1 MKKHKFILALL
12 LLNISI
18 FAQVSVNDLKKL
30 SNAQL
35 DMIKEDLRST
45 SSLPSNLDDNSQI
58 NSNDPITSTITTDL
72 DDNSQ
77 TNLDDNSQT
86 NSNDLTTST
95 ITTESEDTESK
106 YFGYDYFS
114 VDKSFFDNLPLPK
127 NYILGPGDKIILSLW
142 GEVNSREEIVL
153 NKEGL
158 FFYPNLGFINVSNK
172 TIEEA
177 EEVLRQSFSKIY
189 STLSNDNLTN
199 LRLEIAN
206 LKSINVYFTGQFSNP
221 GINLIH
227 PFSDIFLAITQAGGV
242 NNSGSLRK
250 IQLIRNGNIVETF
263 DFYDFFV
270 RGENTFSDTRILDG
284 DIIHVPTVGKRVF
297 IDGDVYTEG
306 YFELLEEESLS
317 DLVNYTGGFK
327 PSASSI
333 AFIDQIVPQSS
344 RINDDNARSSISILI
359 KDFNSTI
366 PNNGDYVE
374 IRPIFEQNTKVRI
387 MGRVLRP
394 GEYPS
399 SSSLRK
405 VLDSAGGFNNPI
417 FRKSILEDEILVLR
431 RNEEYFY
438 AEEFNVSYID
448 SENFLLMP
456 GDQIFVYENI
466 KYNNLLTVTVS
477 GQVNK
482 AGSFQ
487 ITNDLTIREA
497 IEMAG
502 GFTDLANPD
511 GVIVTEVF
519 NSFDANGDKIEDR
532 IKINDV
538 TLDYKVNNSAIID
551 VLSQENVVKVVGNV
565 YDPGLV
571 VFNTPATVKRY
582 INLAGGLKPHSLR
595 KKIYVKR
602 ANGKIQKA
610 TFFNSF
616 TLRLKPGDTLFV
628 PVDPDPSDFDPTTFL
643 ADITSTLA
651 NIAALL
657 VLVDSSKN

>member
-1 MKKHKFILALL
+1 MKKYKFILALL

-35 DMIKEDLRST
+35 DMIREELRNT

-58 NSNDPITSTITTDL
+58 NSNDPITSTITTV
-72 DDNSQ
+72 
-77 TNLDDNSQT
+77 
-86 NSNDLTTST
+86 
-95 ITTESEDTESK
+95 SEDKKSK

-153 NKEGL
+153 NKEGS
-158 FFYPNLGFINVSNK
+158 FFYPNLGFINISNK

-189 STLSNDNLTN
+189 FTLSNDNLTN

-227 PFSDIFLAITQAGGV
+227 PFSDIFLAIIQAGGV
-242 NNSGSLRK
+242 DNSGSLRK

-297 IDGDVYTEG
+297 IDGDVYTGG

-327 PSASSI
+327 PSVSSI

-359 KDFNSTI
+359 KDFNSTV
-366 PNNGDYVE
+366 PNNGDNVQ

-394 GEYPS
+394 GDYPS
-399 SSSLRK
+399 SLSLRG
-405 VLDSAGGFNNPI
+405 VLDNAGGFNNPI

-438 AEEFNVSYID
+438 AEEFNVSYND

-466 KYNNLLTVTVS
+466 NYNNLLTVTVS

-487 ITNDLTIREA
+487 IKNDLTVSDA

-519 NSFDANGDKIEDR
+519 NSFDVNGNRIEDR
-532 IKINDV
+532 IRINDV

-551 VLSQENVVKVVGNV
+551 VLSQENVVKVFGNV
-565 YDPGLV
+565 YNPGLV
-571 VFNTPATVKRY
+571 VFNSPATVKRY
-582 INLAGGLKPHSLR
+582 ISLAGGLKPDSLR
-595 KKIYVKR
+595 RKIYVTR
-602 ANGKIQKA
+602 ANGKIRKA
-610 TFFNSF
+610 TVFNSF
-616 TLRLKPGDTLFV
+616 TLRLKPGDTVFV
-628 PVDPDPSDFDPTTFL
+628 PVDPDPMDFDLTTFL
-643 ADITSTLA
+643 ADLTSTLA

-657 VLVDSSKN
+657 VIVDSSND

>member
-1 MKKHKFILALL
+1 MKKYKFILALL

-35 DMIKEDLRST
+35 DMIREELRNT

-58 NSNDPITSTITTDL
+58 NSNDPITSTITTV
-72 DDNSQ
+72 
-77 TNLDDNSQT
+77 
-86 NSNDLTTST
+86 
-95 ITTESEDTESK
+95 SEDKKSK

-153 NKEGL
+153 NKEGS
-158 FFYPNLGFINVSNK
+158 FFYPNLGFINISNK

-227 PFSDIFLAITQAGGV
+227 PFSDIFLAIIQAGGV
-242 NNSGSLRK
+242 DNSGSLRK

-297 IDGDVYTEG
+297 IDGDVYTGG

-327 PSASSI
+327 PSVSSI

-359 KDFNSTI
+359 KDFNSTV
-366 PNNGDYVE
+366 PNNGDNVQ

-394 GEYPS
+394 GDYPS
-399 SSSLRK
+399 SLSLRG
-405 VLDSAGGFNNPI
+405 VLDNAGGFNNPI

-438 AEEFNVSYID
+438 AEEFNVSYND

-466 KYNNLLTVTVS
+466 NYNNLLTVTVS

-487 ITNDLTIREA
+487 IKNDLTVSDA

-519 NSFDANGDKIEDR
+519 NSFDVNGNRIEDR
-532 IKINDV
+532 IRINDI

-551 VLSQENVVKVVGNV
+551 VLSQENVVKVFGNV
-565 YDPGLV
+565 YNPGLV
-571 VFNTPATVKRY
+571 VFNSPATVKRY
-582 INLAGGLKPHSLR
+582 ISLAGGLKPDSLR
-595 KKIYVKR
+595 RKIYVTR
-602 ANGKIQKA
+602 ANGKIRKA
-610 TFFNSF
+610 TVFNSF
-616 TLRLKPGDTLFV
+616 TLRLKPGDTVFV
-628 PVDPDPSDFDPTTFL
+628 PVDPDPMDFDLTTFL
-643 ADITSTLA
+643 ADLTSTLA

-657 VLVDSSKN
+657 VIVDSSND

>member
-1 MKKHKFILALL
+1 MKKYKFILALL
-12 LLNISI
+12 LLNVSI

-35 DMIKEDLRST
+35 DMIREELRNT

-58 NSNDPITSTITTDL
+58 NSNDPITSTITT
-72 DDNSQ
+72 
-77 TNLDDNSQT
+77 
-86 NSNDLTTST
+86 
-95 ITTESEDTESK
+95 ESEDTKSK

-158 FFYPNLGFINVSNK
+158 FFYPNLGFINISNK

-227 PFSDIFLAITQAGGV
+227 PFSDIFLAIIQAGGV

-250 IQLIRNGNIVETF
+250 IQLIRDGDIVETF

-270 RGENTFSDTRILDG
+270 KGENTFSDTRILDG

-297 IDGDVYTEG
+297 IYGDVYTEG

-327 PSASSI
+327 PSVSSI

-366 PNNGDYVE
+366 PNNGDNVE
-374 IRPIFEQNTKVRI
+374 IRPIFEQNTKVTI

-394 GEYPS
+394 GDYPS
-399 SSSLRK
+399 SSSLK
-405 VLDSAGGFNNPI
+405 EVLDNAGGFNNPL
-417 FRKSILEDEILVLR
+417 FRKSILEDDILILR
-431 RNEEYFY
+431 KDEENLY
-438 AEEFNVSYID
+438 AKEFAVSYND
-448 SENFLLMP
+448 SEKFSLMP

-466 KYNNLLTVTVS
+466 NYNNLSTVTVK

-487 ITNDLTIREA
+487 IKNNLTVSDA

-519 NSFDANGDKIEDR
+519 NAFDVNGNRIEDR
-532 IKINDV
+532 IRINDV
-538 TLDYKVNNSAIID
+538 SLDYKVNNNAIID
-551 VLSQENVVKVVGNV
+551 VLAQENVVKVFGNV
-565 YDPGLV
+565 YNPGLV
-571 VFNTPATVKRY
+571 VFNSPATVKRY
-582 INLAGGLKPHSLR
+582 ISLAGGLKPDSLR
-595 KKIYVKR
+595 RKIYVTR
-602 ANGKIQKA
+602 ANGKIRKA
-610 TFFNSF
+610 TVFNSF
-616 TLRLKPGDTLFV
+616 TLRLKPGDTVFV
-628 PVDPDPSDFDPTTFL
+628 PVDPDPMDFDPTTFL
-643 ADITSTLA
+643 ADLTSTLA

-657 VLVDSSKN
+657 VLVDSSND

>member
-1 MKKHKFILALL
+1 MKKYKFILALL

-35 DMIKEDLRST
+35 DMIREELRNT

-58 NSNDPITSTITTDL
+58 NSNDPITSTITTV
-72 DDNSQ
+72 
-77 TNLDDNSQT
+77 
-86 NSNDLTTST
+86 
-95 ITTESEDTESK
+95 SEDKKSK

-153 NKEGL
+153 NKEGS
-158 FFYPNLGFINVSNK
+158 FFYPNLGFINISNK

-189 STLSNDNLTN
+189 FTLSNDNLTN

-227 PFSDIFLAITQAGGV
+227 PFSDIFLAIIQAGGV
-242 NNSGSLRK
+242 DNSGSLRK

-297 IDGDVYTEG
+297 IDGDVYTGG

-327 PSASSI
+327 PSVSSI

-359 KDFNSTI
+359 KDFNSTV
-366 PNNGDYVE
+366 PNNGDNVQ

-394 GEYPS
+394 GDYPS
-399 SSSLRK
+399 SLSLRG
-405 VLDSAGGFNNPI
+405 VLDNAGGFNNPI

-438 AEEFNVSYID
+438 AEEFNVSYND

-466 KYNNLLTVTVS
+466 NYNNLLTVTVS

-487 ITNDLTIREA
+487 IKNDLTVSDA

-502 GFTDLANPD
+502 GFTDLGNPD

-519 NSFDANGDKIEDR
+519 NSFDVNGNRIEDR
-532 IKINDV
+532 IRINDV

-551 VLSQENVVKVVGNV
+551 VLSQENVVKVFGNV
-565 YDPGLV
+565 YNPGLV
-571 VFNTPATVKRY
+571 VFNSPATVKRY
-582 INLAGGLKPHSLR
+582 ISLAGGLKPDSLR
-595 KKIYVKR
+595 RKIYVTR
-602 ANGKIQKA
+602 ANGKIRKA
-610 TFFNSF
+610 TVFNSF
-616 TLRLKPGDTLFV
+616 TLRLKPGDTVFV
-628 PVDPDPSDFDPTTFL
+628 PVDPDPMDFDLTTFL
-643 ADITSTLA
+643 ADLTSTLA

-657 VLVDSSKN
+657 VIVDSSND

>member
-1 MKKHKFILALL
+1 MKKYKFILALL

-35 DMIKEDLRST
+35 DMIREELRNT

-58 NSNDPITSTITTDL
+58 NSNDPITSTITTV
-72 DDNSQ
+72 
-77 TNLDDNSQT
+77 
-86 NSNDLTTST
+86 
-95 ITTESEDTESK
+95 SEDKKSK

-153 NKEGL
+153 NKEGS
-158 FFYPNLGFINVSNK
+158 FFYPNLGFINISNK

-227 PFSDIFLAITQAGGV
+227 PFSDIFLAIIQAGGV
-242 NNSGSLRK
+242 DNSGSLRK

-297 IDGDVYTEG
+297 IDGDVYTGG

-327 PSASSI
+327 PSVSSI

-359 KDFNSTI
+359 KDFNSTV
-366 PNNGDYVE
+366 PNNGDNVQ

-394 GEYPS
+394 GDYPS
-399 SSSLRK
+399 SLSLRG
-405 VLDSAGGFNNPI
+405 VLDNAGGFNNPI

-438 AEEFNVSYID
+438 AEEFNVSYND

-466 KYNNLLTVTVS
+466 NYNNLLTVTVS

-487 ITNDLTIREA
+487 IKNDLTVSDA

-519 NSFDANGDKIEDR
+519 NSFDVNGNRIEDR
-532 IKINDV
+532 IRINDV

-551 VLSQENVVKVVGNV
+551 VLSQENVVKVFGNV
-565 YDPGLV
+565 YNPGLV
-571 VFNTPATVKRY
+571 VFNSPATVKRY
-582 INLAGGLKPHSLR
+582 ISLAGGLKPDSLR
-595 KKIYVKR
+595 RKIYVTR
-602 ANGKIQKA
+602 ANGKIRKA
-610 TFFNSF
+610 TVFNSF
-616 TLRLKPGDTLFV
+616 TLRLKPGDTVFV
-628 PVDPDPSDFDPTTFL
+628 PVDPDPMDFDLTTFL
-643 ADITSTLA
+643 ADLTSTLA

-657 VLVDSSKN
+657 VIVDSSND

>member
-1 MKKHKFILALL
+1 MKKYKFILALL

-35 DMIKEDLRST
+35 DMIREELRNT

-58 NSNDPITSTITTDL
+58 NSNDPITSTITTV
-72 DDNSQ
+72 
-77 TNLDDNSQT
+77 
-86 NSNDLTTST
+86 
-95 ITTESEDTESK
+95 SEDKKSK

-158 FFYPNLGFINVSNK
+158 FFYPNLGFINISNK

-227 PFSDIFLAITQAGGV
+227 PFSDIFLAIIQAGGV
-242 NNSGSLRK
+242 DNSGSLRK

-297 IDGDVYTEG
+297 IDGDVYTGG

-327 PSASSI
+327 PSVSSI

-359 KDFNSTI
+359 KDFNSTV
-366 PNNGDYVE
+366 PNNGDNVQ

-394 GEYPS
+394 GDYPS
-399 SSSLRK
+399 SLSLRG
-405 VLDSAGGFNNPI
+405 VLDNAGGFNNPI

-438 AEEFNVSYID
+438 AEEFNVSYND

-466 KYNNLLTVTVS
+466 NYNNLLTVTVS

-487 ITNDLTIREA
+487 IKNDLTVSDA

-519 NSFDANGDKIEDR
+519 NSFDVNGNRIEDR
-532 IKINDV
+532 IRINDV

-551 VLSQENVVKVVGNV
+551 VLSQENVVKVFGNV
-565 YDPGLV
+565 YNPGLV
-571 VFNTPATVKRY
+571 VFNSPATVKRY
-582 INLAGGLKPHSLR
+582 ISLAGGLKPDSLR
-595 KKIYVKR
+595 RKIYVTR
-602 ANGKIQKA
+602 ANGKIRKA
-610 TFFNSF
+610 TVFNSF
-616 TLRLKPGDTLFV
+616 TLRLKPGDTVFV
-628 PVDPDPSDFDPTTFL
+628 PVDPDPMDFDLTTFL
-643 ADITSTLA
+643 ADLTSTLA

-657 VLVDSSKN
+657 VIVDSSND

>member
-1 MKKHKFILALL
+1 MKKYKFILALL
-12 LLNISI
+12 LLNINI

-35 DMIKEDLRST
+35 DMIREELRNT
-45 SSLPSNLDDNSQI
+45 PSLPSALDDNSQI
-58 NSNDPITSTITTDL
+58 NSNDPITSTIPAGSL
-72 DDNSQ
+72 D
-77 TNLDDNSQT
+77 
-86 NSNDLTTST
+86 
-95 ITTESEDTESK
+95 EKSE

-158 FFYPNLGFINVSNK
+158 FFYPNLGFINISNK

-177 EEVLRQSFSKIY
+177 EKVLRQSFSKIY
-189 STLSNDNLTN
+189 STLSKDNLTN
-199 LRLEIAN
+199 LRLEIAD

-227 PFSDIFLAITQAGGV
+227 PFSDIFLAIIQAGGI

-250 IQLIRNGNIVETF
+250 IQLIRDGNIIETF

-270 RGENTFSDTRILDG
+270 KGQNTFSDTRILDG
-284 DIIHVPTVGKRVF
+284 DIIHVPTIGKRVF
-297 IDGDVYTEG
+297 IDGEVYTNG
-306 YFELLEEESLS
+306 FFELLEEESLS

-327 PSASSI
+327 PSVSSI
-333 AFIDQIVPQSS
+333 ALIDQIIPQSN

-359 KDFNSTI
+359 KDFGITI
-366 PNNGDYVE
+366 PNNGDSVN
-374 IRPIFEQNTKVRI
+374 IRPIFEQNTKVRVV
-387 MGRVLRP
+387 GRVLRP

-399 SSSLRK
+399 SSSLRG
-405 VLDSAGGFNNPI
+405 VLDNAGGFNSPT
-417 FRKSILEDEILVLR
+417 FRESILEDEILILR
-431 RNEEYFY
+431 KNKENFY
-438 AEEFNVSYID
+438 AEEFNVSYND
-448 SENFLLMP
+448 SEKFSLMP

-466 KYNNLLTVTVS
+466 NYNNLLKVTVT

-487 ITNDLTIREA
+487 IKNNLSLKDA

-502 GFTDLANPD
+502 GFTELANPD
-511 GVIVTEVF
+511 GVVVTEIF
-519 NSFDANGDKIEDR
+519 SSFDIDGNEIQDR
-532 IKINDV
+532 IRINDI

-551 VLSQENVVKVVGNV
+551 VLPKENVVKVFGNV
-565 YDPGLV
+565 YNPGLV
-571 VFNTPATVKRY
+571 VYNSPATVKRY
-582 INLAGGLKPHSLR
+582 ISLAGGLKPDSLR
-595 KKIYVKR
+595 RKIYVTR
-602 ANGKIQKA
+602 ANGKIRKA
-610 TFFNSF
+610 TAFNSF
-616 TLRLKPGDTLFV
+616 TLRLKPGDKVFV
-628 PVDPDPSDFDPTTFL
+628 PLDPDPLNFDPTTFL
-643 ADITSTLA
+643 ADLTSTLA

-657 VLVDSSKN
+657 VIVDSIDD